1 MSDVSKSLR
10 LLTKYEWCE
19 RFAQVAHKKWAN
31 EQIARIFERIARS
44 LIFLKKMSDLLSK
57 PMSEFPALVTGDP
70 LLSSRQCPIVATV
83 VACAQ
88 LWLNIHHYCTYRKIL
103 SVHKCW
109 SRFLS
114 ENFVGGAWCGERESR
129 RKSMARHFL
138 LSVFP
143 LSEVLE
149 KSQGKGVKIIKKWS
163 IFTKQTLFGR
173 FINLVIFSSLVGF
186 FYDK

>member
-1 MSDVSKSLR
+1 MSNVSKSLR

-19 RFAQVAHKKWAN
+19 RFAQVAHKKWVN

-109 SRFLS
+109 SRFVF
-114 ENFVGGAWCGERESR
+114 ENFVGGAWCGEREQEEIDG
-129 RKSMARHFL
+129 KTFFAIC
-138 LSVFP
+138 FP
-143 LSEVLE
+143 SL
-149 KSQGKGVKIIKKWS
+149 WS
-163 IFTKQTLFGR
+163 IGKIPGER
-173 FINLVIFSSLVGF
+173 CKN
-186 FYDK
+186 Y